1 MKLGEYI
8 KAFRDAHDKMSYR
21 QFAALVGL
29 SPQYVINLEKGVNN
43 DGKPLSAT
51 METYAKIAKGTGVS
65 ETELLLMLDD
75 SVTVNPDLSNREIIL
90 VQKFRK
96 ADENKK
102 QAVEAVLDGV
112 KLRETKIIPLFGSSF
127 AAGSFEPGTQ
137 DEPFEDYEVDADSK
151 AEFAIRISGDSMEP
165 ELHDGEIALC
175 TKRRPQ
181 IGEIVVC
188 LVNGSFYVKQFITDG
203 VNIYLRSINRN
214 RKDAD
219 LDIWATGNYT
229 VKCFGTVIHKRIPLV
244 QQ

>member
-8 KAFRDAHDKMSYR
+8 KAYRDAHDKMSYR

-75 SVTVNPDLSNREIIL
+75 SVKVNPDLSNREIIL

>member
-8 KAFRDAHDKMSYR
+8 KAYRDAHDKMSYR

-51 METYAKIAKGTGVS
+51 METYAKIANGTGVS

>member
-8 KAFRDAHDKMSYR
+8 KAYRDAHDKMSYR

-75 SVTVNPDLSNREIIL
+75 TVTINPDLSNREIIV

-96 ADENKK
+96 ADESRKK
-102 QAVEAVLDGV
+102 AVEAVLDGV
-112 KLRETKIIPLFGSSF
+112 KLRETKIIPLFSSAF
-127 AAGSFEPGTQ
+127 AAGSFEPGSQ

-151 AEFAIRISGDSMEP
+151 AEFAIRVSGDSMEP

>member
-8 KAFRDAHDKMSYR
+8 KTYRDAHDKMSYR

-75 SVTVNPDLSNREIIL
+75 SVTINPDLSNREIIV

-96 ADENKK
+96 ADENRKK
-102 QAVEAVLDGV
+102 AVEAVLDGV

-181 IGEIVVC
+181 IGEVVVC

>member
-1 MKLGEYI
+1 MENLRLLRKRSGLTMKELADKVGVTESAVGYWETGKRTPKYEMLLKLGE
-8 KAFRDAHDKMSYR
+8 
-21 QFAALVGL
+21 ALDCSVAD
-29 SPQYVINLEKGVNN
+29 IM
-43 DGKPLSAT
+43 DG
-51 METYAKIAKGTGVS
+51 ETPAVQQP
-65 ETELLLMLDD
+65 ELDRKFGALDEHGKE
-75 SVTVNPDLSNREIIL
+75 VVRL
-90 VQKFRK
+90 
-96 ADENKK
+96 
-102 QAVEAVLDGV
+102 VLDAEFKRCTNKPAV
-112 KLRETKIIPLFGSSF
+112 VEKPKKIIPLFGSSF

-137 DEPFEDYEVDADSK
+137 DEPFEDCEVDADSK
-151 AEFAIRISGDSMEP
+151 AEFAIRVSGDSMEP
-165 ELHDGEIALC
+165 ELKDGEIALC

-203 VNIYLRSINRN
+203 INIYLRSINRN

>member
-8 KAFRDAHDKMSYR
+8 KAYRDAHEKMSYR

-51 METYAKIAKGTGVS
+51 METYAKIAKGTGIS

-75 SVTVNPDLSNREIIL
+75 TVTINPDLSNREIIV

-96 ADENKK
+96 ADENRKK
-102 QAVEAVLDGV
+102 AVEAVLDGV
-112 KLRETKIIPLFGSSF
+112 KLRETKIIPLFGSPF

-137 DEPFEDYEVDADSK
+137 DEPFEDYEVDAVSK
-151 AEFAIRISGDSMEP
+151 AEFAIRVSGDSMEP
-165 ELHDGEIALC
+165 EVHDGEIALC

-203 VNIYLRSINRN
+203 INIYLRSINRN

>member
-1 MKLGEYI
+1 MVNLRLLRTRSGLTMKELAAKVGVTESAVGQWETGKRTPKYEMLLKLAEALDCSVADIMAGE
-8 KAFRDAHDKMSYR
+8 
-21 QFAALVGL
+21 
-29 SPQYVINLEKGVNN
+29 PQEKQ
-43 DGKPLSAT
+43 K
-51 METYAKIAKGTGVS
+51 S
-65 ETELLLMLDD
+65 ELDRKFEVLDD
-75 SVTVNPDLSNREIIL
+75 HGKSLVRLIL
-90 VQKFRK
+90 DAEFARCM
-96 ADENKK
+96 NKPV
-102 QAVEAVLDGV
+102 AVE
-112 KLRETKIIPLFGSSF
+112 KPKKIIPLFGSSF

-137 DEPFEDYEVDADSK
+137 DEPFVDYEVDADSK

-203 VNIYLRSINRN
+203 RNIYLRSVNRK

-219 LDIWATGNYT
+219 IDIWASGDYT
-229 VKCFGTVIHKRIPLV
+229 VKCFGTVIHKRVPLV

>member
-8 KAFRDAHDKMSYR
+8 KKYRDEHDKMSYR
-21 QFAALVGL
+21 AFAALVGL
-29 SPQYVINLEKGVNN
+29 SPQYVINLEKGLNN
-43 DGKPLSAT
+43 DGKQLSAT
-51 METYAKIAKGTGVS
+51 MDTYAKIAKGTGIS

-75 SVTVNPDLSNREIIL
+75 SVTVNPDLSNREFVL

-96 ADENKK
+96 ADEGKK

-112 KLRETKIIPLFGSSF
+112 SLRETKIIPLFGSSF

-175 TKRRPQ
+175 TKRKPQ

-203 VNIYLRSINRN
+203 RNIYLRSVNRK

-219 LDIWATGNYT
+219 IDIWASGDYT
-229 VKCFGTVIHKRIPLV
+229 VKCFGTVIHKRVPLV

>member
-1 MKLGEYI
+1 MATIHERI
-8 KAFRDAHDKMSYR
+8 KDLRIAAHLTQEELAAKMGVS
-21 QFAALVGL
+21 
-29 SPQYVINLEKGVNN
+29 KGAIGNYET
-43 DGKPLSAT
+43 GKRTPDPDTLSA
-51 METYAKIAKGTGVS
+51 IADIFNVDLDY
-65 ETELLLMLDD
+65 LLGRTNERPEFTLEEKWLIDCYRKTDEEMRTAVKTVLRRFGERP
-75 SVTVNPDLSNREIIL
+75 SV
-90 VQKFRK
+90 
-96 ADENKK
+96 
-102 QAVEAVLDGV
+102 VE
-112 KLRETKIIPLFGSSF
+112 KPKKIIPMFGSSF